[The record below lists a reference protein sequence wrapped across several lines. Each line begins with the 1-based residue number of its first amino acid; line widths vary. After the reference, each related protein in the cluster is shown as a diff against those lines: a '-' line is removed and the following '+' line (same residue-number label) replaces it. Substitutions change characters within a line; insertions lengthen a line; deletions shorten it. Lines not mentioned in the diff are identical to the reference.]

1 MTINA
6 KRITKAGNITD
17 VPLQNDPSDNDL
29 AKALGGTG
37 DPQTIGTV
45 GDWEVLTLPEGQG
58 QGDILI
64 VGQPPH
70 INDDPKLRKSCT
82 LTDKDVKKIAAH
94 NRPEWG
100 LFKSNTNL

>member
-6 KRITKAGNITD
+6 KRITKEGNITD

-37 DPQTIGTV
+37 DPQTIDTV
-45 GDWEVLTLPEGQG
+45 GDWEVLTLPAN

-64 VGQPPH
+64 VGRAPH
-70 INDDPKLRKSCT
+70 INNDPKCRKTCT
-82 LTDKDVKKIAAH
+82 LNDEQVKKIAK
-94 NRPEWG
+94 
-100 LFKSNTNL
+100 LFSSNL